1 MEGVKRILAGGF
13 ILLSG
18 VLLYL
23 GVHLAAVM
31 YLPHITG
38 WSTPPGKYGT
48 ALRETGGYAANLISI
63 LFMIGGSL
71 ILLIELYF
79 PHAAATYKKALAER
93 NREYEKEHNLRN

>member
-1 MEGVKRILAGGF
+1 MKRVLAGGF

-18 VLLYL
+18 VLLYS
-23 GVHLAAVM
+23 GVHLAAAM
-31 YLPHITG
+31 YLPHITA

-48 ALRETGGYAANLISI
+48 ALRETGGYAANLVSI

-79 PHAAATYKKALAER
+79 PHAAARYKKAVAER
-93 NREYEKEHNLRN
+93 NMEYENEHNLRK

>member
-1 MEGVKRILAGGF
+1 MKRILAGGF
-13 ILLSG
+13 ILFSG

-23 GVHLAAVM
+23 GVHLAAAM
-31 YLPHITG
+31 HLPHTTA

-48 ALRETGGYAANLISI
+48 ALRETGGYAANLVSI

-79 PHAAATYKKALAER
+79 PHALARYKKALAER
-93 NREYEKEHNLRN
+93 AMEYEKEHNLRE